1 MYVRMYVILSCACVR
16 AYIRNCQCV
25 SVLVCSSKCC
35 DEGQGRGSVDQKA
48 ESKTNQ
54 GRAAGSQH
62 PERLDIDSAYVSM
75 HFNVLCIASGE
86 WTVVTCILVSAC
98 IR

>member
-16 AYIRNCQCV
+16 AYIHNCHCM
-25 SVLVCSSKCC
+25 SVLVCSPKCC

-54 GRAAGSQH
+54 GRAARSQY
-62 PERLDIDSAYVSM
+62 PERLDIDSACVSM
-75 HFNVLCIASGE
+75 YFDVLCIASGNGQ
-86 WTVVTCILVSAC
+86 W
-98 IR
+98 